1 MRAPPYNR
9 FTGGSIPRTLKSGLP
24 YEWGLGGMTALINAR
39 EDDLDRVLV
48 VRHQAGDAAAF
59 AQLYARHYPRLM
71 RFCRRLVRDSHLAEE
86 IAQDTFLR
94 AYVALDQLEGER
106 RFYPWITVIAR
117 RLVIDH
123 VRRDGRV
130 QPRPEIENGSAGAA
144 EDEVVQRFEGDQVLA
159 ALDRVRSRHR
169 EVIHLRDWEGLTYE
183 AIAARLGLSP
193 TAVPPLLHR
202 ARAAVRREYLLV
214 TEGRVAGIF
223 HLGALAALLRRGR
236 DRLAAWAACL
246 PDASVLSA
254 PVAGAVLGF
263 GGLLV
268 AGGGMPA
275 GATAAQP
282 PALEAP
288 AALIAAPAQSAAA
301 PGHQE
306 VFAGSPGGTQDA
318 PGVAA
323 PSEHVVVPDVASVT
337 VNDPE
342 RVQQSRDAQRDHP
355 IFLEVGPAGIASD
368 PEEDRR
374 HYEAMADRALD

>member
-1 MRAPPYNR
+1 
-9 FTGGSIPRTLKSGLP
+9 
-24 YEWGLGGMTALINAR
+24 MTALIDVR

-48 VRHQAGDAAAF
+48 VRHQAGDPAAF
-59 AQLYARHYPRLM
+59 AQLYARHYPRLI

-94 AYVALDQLEGER
+94 AYVALDRLEGER

-130 QPRPEIENGSAGAA
+130 QPRSEIDNGCAGAA
-144 EDEVVQRFEGDQVLA
+144 EDVVVKRFEGDQVLA
-159 ALDRVRSRHR
+159 ALDRVRARHR

-183 AIAARLGLSP
+183 AMAERLGLTP
-193 TAVPPLLHR
+193 TAIPPLLHR

-214 TEGRVAGIF
+214 AEGRVAAFF
-223 HLGALAALLRRGR
+223 HLSALASLLRRGR
-236 DRLAAWAACL
+236 DRVAAWAAWL

-263 GGLLV
+263 SGLL
-268 AGGGMPA
+268 AA
-275 GATAAQP
+275 GAGLPAAATPAEP
-282 PALEAP
+282 PMLQAP
-288 AALIAAPAQSAAA
+288 AAAPAAASAQSAAA
-301 PGHQE
+301 PGDHGE
-306 VFAGSPGGTQDA
+306 VPGSTDSTRA
-318 PGVAA
+318 NPGVAA
-323 PSEHVVVPDVASVT
+323 PDRVIVPDVAAVT

-342 RVQQSRDAQRDHP
+342 RVQRSRDAQQDHP